1 MFYYIDKTSVSPG
14 VPNSVLTS
22 RTLSY
27 AALFGI
33 RKDLNLT
40 GTQYSTLSSIF
51 YVGWLVWAIPGNLL
65 LPKFPVSKYLAI
77 NVRWICSTDTDDRSS
92 YGEYSLLRREELGIM
107 EIWWLSV

>member
-1 MFYYIDKTSVSPG
+1 MTF
-14 VPNSVLTS
+14 

-77 NVRWICSTDTDDRSS
+77 NVRAINVEDADPRSS
-92 YGEYSLLRREELGIM
+92 YGVCSLLRREVRGTM
-107 EIWWLSV
+107 ETWLLSV

>member
-14 VPNSVLTS
+14 VPHSVLTS

-77 NVRWICSTDTDDRSS
+77 NVRSITVEDADSRSF
-92 YGEYSLLRREELGIM
+92 YGVYSLLRREERGTM
-107 EIWWLSV
+107 EIWLLSV